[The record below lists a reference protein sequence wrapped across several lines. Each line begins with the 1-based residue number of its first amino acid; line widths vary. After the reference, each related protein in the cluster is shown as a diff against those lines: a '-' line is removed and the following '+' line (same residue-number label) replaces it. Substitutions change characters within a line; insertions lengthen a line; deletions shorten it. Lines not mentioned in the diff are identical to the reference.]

1 MAENN
6 DASVLL
12 FFERELPITV
22 GIQEVKHCLMGIVT
36 AVVFKRLDENA
47 GSIFFVQALDELNFG
62 VDAII
67 VANIAAE
74 KTDDNN
80 GRSGRNTCGGSRGLR
95 TRPTGDEGQRKN
107 Q

>member
-12 FFERELPITV
+12 FFERKLSISV
-22 GIQEVKHCLMGIVT
+22 GIQEVKYRLMGIVT
-36 AVVFKRLDENA
+36 AVVLKRLNENA
-47 GSIFFVQALDELNFG
+47 GSIFFAQTLDELDFR

-67 VANIAAE
+67 VANVAAE

-80 GRSGRNTCGGSRGLR
+80 G
-95 TRPTGDEGQRKN
+95 
-107 Q
+107 